1 MNYWDVFLD
10 ALYDTLKILPILLI
24 VYFLIEFLEYK
35 NVFKFEKSNLLK
47 GKYSPIMGALFGCVP
62 QCGFSVLSTE
72 LFSEDKISIGALIA
86 VYISTSDEALPIM
99 IANYNSIPAL
109 CVLIVVKIILGIIIG
124 YLSYFL
130 YGVLF
135 KEKDRK
141 VVILEKNKVVAC
153 TEKSSAS
160 LSSDTLSNVNENN
173 ATSNNENCGNN
184 RHLTGCCNH
193 SIEANRFEWEH
204 PLVHSLKIIL
214 FIFIVNVIMGTIIYF
229 VGEEKLMDFLSSSYA
244 FQPVLALIIGLIP
257 NCASSVVLTE
267 LFLKGGLSFG
277 AIVTGLSVNA
287 GLGLIM
293 LFKENKNVK
302 QNLFIILMLIIP
314 SLMFGYILH
323 FLPIH
328 LI

>member
-1 MNYWDVFLD
+1 MNYWNVLLD
-10 ALYDTLKILPILLI
+10 ALYDTLKILPILLV

-99 IANYNSIPAL
+99 IANYKSIPAL

-130 YGVLF
+130 YGILF
-135 KEKDRK
+135 KEKNK
-141 VVILEKNKVVAC
+141 KIAILEKNKVVVCSETNNQTSFDDTARNVC
-153 TEKSSAS
+153 ANNSSCE
-160 LSSDTLSNVNENN
+160 T
-173 ATSNNENCGNN
+173 GK
-184 RHLTGCCNH
+184 HLTGCCNH
-193 SIEANRFEWEH
+193 NIETNRFEWEH

-229 VGEEKLMDFLSSSYA
+229 VGEESLMNFLSSSYV
-244 FQPVLALIIGLIP
+244 FQPILALIIGLIP

-293 LFKENKNVK
+293 LIKENKNVK

-314 SLMFGYILH
+314 SLIFGYILH